1 VRRNHCSSGTKRQE
15 RPFHDAMNACA
26 SPARRRLFAQS
37 ALLLPL
43 LALPGCA
50 TTLGSYGVEEGV
62 RRLLTLSSQRAFA
75 RLTEPGGFYDDQ
87 LTRLTLPDVGSGND
101 VLGAVLRTNAV
112 RSRVAMALNDV
123 AVDAAE
129 RATPVV
135 LDSIRSMTL
144 ADAMAVLRGGPTA
157 ATDLLQRQVGS
168 ALVEAMLPEF
178 SSGLRSDALEIL
190 SAVAGARTGIDYLA
204 LARAG
209 ADQAGQ
215 AVFRA
220 IGREEAAI
228 RADPRSTRDPALIAL
243 LGGATLVR

>member
-1 VRRNHCSSGTKRQE
+1 MT
-15 RPFHDAMNACA
+15 ACA
-26 SPARRRLFAQS
+26 SPTRRRLLVQS

-87 LTRLTLPDVGSGND
+87 LTRLTLPDTGGSD
-101 VLGAVLRTNAV
+101 VLGALLRTNAV

-123 AVDAAE
+123 AVDAAD

-135 LDSIRSMTL
+135 LDSIRSMTVT
-144 ADAMAVLRGGPTA
+144 DAIAILRGGPTA
-157 ATDLLQRQVGS
+157 ATDLLQRQVGG
-168 ALVEAMLPEF
+168 ALVEAMFPEF

-190 SAVAGARTGIDYLA
+190 TAVAGAQTGIDYMA
-204 LARAG
+204 LARTG
-209 ADQAGQ
+209 AEQAGQ
-215 AVFRA
+215 AIFRA
-220 IGREEAAI
+220 IGREESAI

-243 LGGATLVR
+243 LAGSSLVR

>member
-1 VRRNHCSSGTKRQE
+1 
-15 RPFHDAMNACA
+15 MNACA
-26 SPARRRLFAQS
+26 SPARRRLLVQS

-43 LALPGCA
+43 LVLPGCA

-62 RRLLTLSSQRAFA
+62 RRLLTLSSQRAFG

-87 LTRLTLPDVGSGND
+87 LTRLTLPDTGGND
-101 VLGAVLRTNAV
+101 MLGAVLRTNAV

-135 LDSIRSMTL
+135 LDSIRSMTVS
-144 ADAMAVLRGGPTA
+144 DALAVLRGGPTA
-157 ATDLLQRQVGS
+157 ATSLLQRQVGGS
-168 ALVEAMLPEF
+168 LVEAMLPEF

-190 SAVAGARTGIDYLA
+190 TAVAGARTGGIDYLG

-209 ADQAGQ
+209 ADQASQ
-215 AVFRA
+215 AIFRA

-243 LGGATLVR
+243 LAGSTLGR